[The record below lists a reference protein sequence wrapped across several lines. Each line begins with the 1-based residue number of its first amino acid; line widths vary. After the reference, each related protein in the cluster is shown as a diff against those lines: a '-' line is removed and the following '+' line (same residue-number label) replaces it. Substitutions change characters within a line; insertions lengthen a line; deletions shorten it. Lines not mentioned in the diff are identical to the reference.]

1 MSGDSSDSVV
11 GRLARLF
18 WIVVTTVGLSALGGA
33 VAVAV
38 APERVVATLPALE
51 PVVGAASEFDG
62 TILLAVTAGFVGLAA
77 TLLSRSGR
85 APSETTDQRMD
96 ARRSRPVESVAVRP
110 GTVTGD
116 GIDRTYDAVEDPD
129 DLGTVAES
137 LQSTAVAVEAAA
149 AGVDRE
155 TASERVADGEWTDD
169 EVAAAVLGDSVP
181 LPVTARLRGWLDT
194 EAETRRRL
202 RRTVDALDRRMEG
215 ADGD

>member
-11 GRLARLF
+11 SRLSRLF

-116 GIDRTYDAVEDPD
+116 GIDRTYDAVE
-129 DLGTVAES
+129 ES
-137 LQSTAVAVEAAA
+137 LRSTAVAVEAVA